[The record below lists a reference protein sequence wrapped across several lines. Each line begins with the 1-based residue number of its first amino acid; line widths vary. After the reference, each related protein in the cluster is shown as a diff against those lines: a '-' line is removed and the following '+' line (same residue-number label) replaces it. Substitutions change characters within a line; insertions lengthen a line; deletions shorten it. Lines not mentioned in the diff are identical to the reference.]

1 MQILSINELSGSEEV
16 RFPNLRLVPDR
27 LNAAVLFQPLRL
39 ARCRLCLVN
48 SYTPALNYLQVF
60 YTSVLPAH
68 NQMFHV
74 KVFNS

>member
-1 MQILSINELSGSEEV
+1 MSLQEGKRCVSQILNSFLYQVE
-16 RFPNLRLVPDR
+16 
-27 LNAAVLFQPLRL
+27 AAVLYRPLRRV
-39 ARCRLCLVN
+39 RCRLCLVN
-48 SYTPALNYLQVF
+48 SYTPTLNYLQVF